1 MLTKKK
7 ITRKLE
13 NYQEI
18 KELMKRSF
26 PENEL
31 YPMWFLLLVSKIKK
45 VDFSAFYEDDKLIGC
60 IYLIKSKKVAYLMY
74 IFVNDKIQ
82 SQGYGTKILKQVMK
96 DNKDKEIVLDIEP
109 LDENASNHEQ
119 REKRYHFYKKN
130 GFKKTSY
137 FVDDEDDP
145 TDYTI
150 LSTDGT
156 FPKKECEK
164 LLRGLSYGTY
174 KRRYKRKKRLSKKR
188 NKPSNPREKKNKEN
202 KI

>member
-1 MLTKKK
+1 
-7 ITRKLE
+7 
-13 NYQEI
+13 
-18 KELMKRSF
+18 
-26 PENEL
+26 
-31 YPMWFLLLVSKIKK
+31 
-45 VDFSAFYEDDKLIGC
+45 
-60 IYLIKSKKVAYLMY
+60 MY

-130 GFKKTSY
+130 GFKTTSY
-137 FVDDEDDP
+137 FIEDEEDP

-156 FPKKECEK
+156 FPKKEVEK
-164 LLRGLSYGTY
+164 LLWGLSYGTY
-174 KRRYKRKKRLSKKR
+174 KRRYKKR
-188 NKPSNPREKKNKEN
+188 KNK
-202 KI
+202 KK